1 MERTFRVA
9 VEAIDP
15 KAPSLTVK
23 GPQGRVVTLGMRDA
37 SQLKNI
43 RVGDT
48 VDVKYFQS
56 LLIKVS
62 RPSK

>member
-9 VEAIDP
+9 VEAVDP
-15 KAPSLTVK
+15 KVSSFTVK

-43 RVGDT
+43 QVGDT
-48 VDVKYFQS
+48 VDVRYFQS